1 MNLTRREATFG
12 LRSTK
17 LEFVAMKLIEFE
29 HNAAMLD
36 ARQRTLVNPDQVV
49 AVYDPFPG
57 GKGTHIEL
65 ADGRILSGV
74 SLSVEDVRKVLE

>member
-1 MNLTRREATFG
+1 
-12 LRSTK
+12 
-17 LEFVAMKLIEFE
+17 MKLIEFE